1 MSLMAD
7 RILPLPQSLEIKQ
20 GASSFHP
27 SRLCLLMDPSSR
39 LFEHKTKNFKDKVG
53 ALCFTRFF
61 SVFNSVTHPSST
73 SVHLLPFASSRV
85 WKSDEFIVCGGLPVE
100 VKRESSSAS
109 DSAIILY
116 SSSCGRA
123 FITLNYM
130 PRLLPTHPSR
140 THAGRPWP
148 YHPIILPKRNVTPV
162 TPDI

>member
-7 RILPLPQSLEIKQ
+7 GILPLPQSLEIKR

-27 SRLCLLMDPSSR
+27 SRRSLLMDPSSC
-39 LFEHKTKNFKDKVG
+39 LFEHKTKNFKDMVG
-53 ALCFTRFF
+53 ALCFTRPF
-61 SVFNSVTHPSST
+61 SIFNSVTHLSFT
-73 SVHLLPFASSRV
+73 SVHLHPFALSRV

-130 PRLLPTHPSR
+130 P
-140 THAGRPWP
+140 
-148 YHPIILPKRNVTPV
+148 
-162 TPDI
+162 

>member
-7 RILPLPQSLEIKQ
+7 SILPLLQSLEIKQ

-39 LFEHKTKNFKDKVG
+39 LFEHETKNFKDKVG
-53 ALCFTRFF
+53 AVCFTRSY

-85 WKSDEFIVCGGLPVE
+85 WKSDKFIVCGGLPAE

-130 PRLLPTHPSR
+130 PRL
-140 THAGRPWP
+140 
-148 YHPIILPKRNVTPV
+148 
-162 TPDI
+162 